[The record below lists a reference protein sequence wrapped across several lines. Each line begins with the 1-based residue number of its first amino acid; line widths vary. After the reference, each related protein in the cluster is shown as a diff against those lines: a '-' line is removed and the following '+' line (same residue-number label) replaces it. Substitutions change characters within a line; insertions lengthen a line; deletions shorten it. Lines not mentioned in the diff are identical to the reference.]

1 MRRDSNPRAPWLSYL
16 IGQPRPQ
23 EECQEKAR
31 LRAELKE
38 AMATVLDL
46 SNRQIEL
53 VHAEQFE
60 ELEFLVVGYFR
71 LFAFLLGAR
80 ANALAAVLL
89 FVLAVGVKQVVL
101 AGASLAKPSAGSVQ
115 SIKVAC

>member
-1 MRRDSNPRAPWLSYL
+1 MT
-16 IGQPRPQ
+16 PRPQ

-53 VHAEQFE
+53 VHAGQFE
-60 ELEFLVVGYFR
+60 ELEFLEAR
-71 LFAFLLGAR
+71 LVAERIRKNNLLSDYKNHMLRHG
-80 ANALAAVLL
+80 
-89 FVLAVGVKQVVL
+89 
-101 AGASLAKPSAGSVQ
+101 
-115 SIKVAC
+115 C